1 MQNNI
6 SASSLDLVFES
17 LRFSHVYCALLKAD
31 GTIIYVSD
39 VLAEQPISLI
49 GKSISLVFDF
59 DIQKDLSNCLDSNTK
74 EFKTF
79 SCRYLNQKFRL
90 SLKVT
95 DFGFTLL
102 AYPEAHLTE
111 KKDSIDDL
119 KALNKKLESQ
129 SAFYEYILNN
139 IPSDIAVFSPDHRY
153 LFVNPQGIK
162 DDKIRKFIIGKDDF
176 DYCEF
181 KGLPTTVAEKR
192 RALFDK
198 VMQSKEEIEW
208 EEEIKDAYGNR
219 KVILRKMGPVFDENG
234 KVNFV
239 IGYGMDISS
248 RKLIEEKLSIA
259 KKEIE
264 MINLDLEE
272 IVIEKTQRNLDLAKS
287 ISEQEKLVTIGE
299 LSSGVAHDLN
309 TPIGAIKIGA
319 ESIKYSFENLLKN
332 TISECSQD
340 QIIKAC
346 ELAESTNRVL
356 YVGGLQQR
364 REIKEFE
371 KYLLDYFPGIE
382 SSDINQIASMLVKS
396 NISITDT
403 DLIQSIISS
412 SNPIAFLSLIFNLH
426 TIKSFLTTIL
436 SASERAAKVVS
447 DLSAFSKDHR
457 NDEKSVVVLHNN
469 IASVLNIFNFALR
482 KNVEV
487 YFDVDPSLEII
498 GLEIK
503 LFQLWSNLL
512 KNAIESIEETETKG
526 VLKIYSEERQGAIC
540 IYFENNGPY
549 IPEETQKLIFEKFYT
564 TKAKKNGSG
573 LGLSIVK
580 SVLEEHNASISL
592 SSDKE
597 KTVFQL
603 TFTR

>member
-1 MQNNI
+1 MQSNI

-17 LRFSHVYCALLKAD
+17 LKFSHAYCALLKSD
-31 GTIIYVSD
+31 GTIIHVSD

-59 DIQKDLSNCLDSNTK
+59 DIKKDLSICLDSNNK
-74 EFKTF
+74 ELKTF
-79 SCRYLNQKFRL
+79 GCSYLNQNCRL
-90 SLKVT
+90 NLKVT

-102 AYPEAHLTE
+102 ARPEAQLIE
-111 KKDSIDDL
+111 NNESIDDL
-119 KALNKKLESQ
+119 KALNKKLEIQ
-129 SAFYEYILNN
+129 SAFFEYILNN
-139 IPSDIAVFSPDHRY
+139 IPSDIAVFSPDHKY

-162 DDKIRKFIIGKDDF
+162 DDITRKFIIGKDDF

-181 KGLPTTVAEKR
+181 KGLSSTIAEKR
-192 RALFDK
+192 RALFNKIIVTKDK
-198 VMQSKEEIEW
+198 IEW
-208 EEEIKDAYGNR
+208 EEETKDGEGNR
-219 KVILRKMGPVFDENG
+219 KIILRKMGPVFDEKG

-239 IGYGMDISS
+239 IGYGLDITS
-248 RKLIEEKLSIA
+248 RKLVEEKLFLA

-264 MINLDLEE
+264 KINFDLEE

-287 ISEQEKLVTIGE
+287 LSDQEKLVTIGE

-309 TPIGAIKIGA
+309 TPLGAIKIGT
-319 ESIKYSFENLLKN
+319 ESVKYSFENLLKN
-332 TISECSQD
+332 TISECSPD
-340 QIIKAC
+340 QILKAC
-346 ELAESTNRVL
+346 ELAENTNRVL
-356 YVGGLQQR
+356 YIGGIQQR
-364 REIKEFE
+364 KDIKEFE
-371 KYLLDYFPGIE
+371 KYLLEYFPQIDP
-382 SSDINQIASMLVKS
+382 SYRNQISSMLVKS
-396 NISITDT
+396 NISIADS
-403 DLIQSIISS
+403 DLIQSILSS
-412 SNPIAFLSLIFNLH
+412 SNPISFLSLIFNLH
-426 TIKSFLTTIL
+426 NIKSFLTTIL

-457 NDEKSVVVLHNN
+457 NDEKTNVILHNN

-487 YFDVDPSLEII
+487 YFDVDPTLEII

-526 VLKIYSEERQGAIC
+526 VLKIYSEEQQGEIR
-540 IYFENNGPY
+540 IYFENNGPH
-549 IPEETQKLIFEKFYT
+549 IPVETQKLIFDKFYT

>member
-1 MQNNI
+1 MQSNI

-17 LRFSHVYCALLKAD
+17 LRFSHAYCALLKTD
-31 GTIIYVSD
+31 GTIIHVSD
-39 VLAEQPISLI
+39 VLVDQPISLI

-59 DIQKDLSNCLDSNTK
+59 DIKKDFSFCIDSNNQET
-74 EFKTF
+74 KTF
-79 SCRYLNQKFRL
+79 DCSYLKQNFRL
-90 SLKVT
+90 SLKAT
-95 DFGFTLL
+95 DFGYTLL
-102 AYPEAHLTE
+102 AYPESHWTGND
-111 KKDSIDDL
+111 DSIDDL
-119 KALNKKLESQ
+119 KALNKKLENQ
-129 SAFYEYILNN
+129 SSFFEYILNN
-139 IPSDIAVFSPDHRY
+139 IPSDIAVFSADHKY

-162 DDKIRKFIIGKDDF
+162 DDKIREFIIGKDDF

-181 KGLPTTVAEKR
+181 KGLPVTIAENR
-192 RALFDK
+192 RALFKQVVD
-198 VMQSKEEIEW
+198 SKEEIEW
-208 EEEIKDAYGNR
+208 EEESQDNEGIR
-219 KVILRKMGPVFDENG
+219 KVILRKMGPVFDENR

-239 IGYGMDISS
+239 IGYGMDITS
-248 RKLIEEKLSIA
+248 RKLTEEKLSIA

-264 MINLDLEE
+264 MINFDLEE
-272 IVIEKTQRNLDLAKS
+272 IVIDKTQRNLDLAQS
-287 ISEQEKLVTIGE
+287 ISDQEKLVTIGE

-346 ELAESTNRVL
+346 ELAETTNRVL
-356 YVGGLQQR
+356 YIGGLQQR
-364 REIKEFE
+364 REINEFE
-371 KYLLDYFPGIE
+371 KYLSEYFPTIV
-382 SSDINQIASMLVKS
+382 SSDRNQIASMLVKS

-457 NDEKSVVVLHNN
+457 NDEKSLVVLHNN

-487 YFDVDPSLEII
+487 HFNVDPSLEIV

-512 KNAIESIEETETKG
+512 KNAIESIEETELKG
-526 VLKIYSEERQGAIC
+526 VLKIYSEEKKGQIC
-540 IYFENNGPY
+540 IYFENNGPH
-549 IPEETQKLIFEKFYT
+549 IPEETQKIIFDKFYT

-592 SSDKE
+592 SSNEE
-597 KTVFQL
+597 KTTFKL

>member
-1 MQNNI
+1 
-6 SASSLDLVFES
+6 
-17 LRFSHVYCALLKAD
+17 
-31 GTIIYVSD
+31 
-39 VLAEQPISLI
+39 
-49 GKSISLVFDF
+49 
-59 DIQKDLSNCLDSNTK
+59 
-74 EFKTF
+74 
-79 SCRYLNQKFRL
+79 
-90 SLKVT
+90 
-95 DFGFTLL
+95 
-102 AYPEAHLTE
+102 
-111 KKDSIDDL
+111 
-119 KALNKKLESQ
+119 
-129 SAFYEYILNN
+129 
-139 IPSDIAVFSPDHRY
+139 
-153 LFVNPQGIK
+153 
-162 DDKIRKFIIGKDDF
+162 
-176 DYCEF
+176 
-181 KGLPTTVAEKR
+181 
-192 RALFDK
+192 
-198 VMQSKEEIEW
+198 MQSKEEIEW

-319 ESIKYSFENLLKN
+319 ESIKYSFENLLRN

-526 VLKIYSEERQGAIC
+526 VLKIYSEERQGVIC